1 MSNILEKGG
10 IVHTYDSGYDRTISQ
25 IKEAE
30 EMYGDMTVAEKF
42 GYVSRR

>member
-10 IVHTYDSGYDRTISQ
+10 IVHTNDSGYDSAVSR